1 MASTGET
8 IFQTAY
14 EIAPIILQGGIANAL
29 GGYVPLNLILP
40 SLGGVN
46 FVANYKPLPGGTLAD
61 WQVAEY
67 PFANFV
73 TAANSVVQN
82 PLKIS
87 MLMVAPAQNEGGY
100 ILKQA
105 IFTAL
110 QYTIQQHISLGG
122 TFTVITP
129 AFTYAN
135 CLLTSIRDITNP
147 SEKQVQKLFQ
157 WDFTQPLITSSAAQ
171 SVLGSLMNKVNQG
184 LPTLPSW
191 NAPVTDLSTPLVP

>member
-40 SLGGVN
+40 SLGGVS

-73 TAANSVVQN
+73 TAANAVVQN